1 MHRFLHCIK
10 NRFAFQFTSKL
21 GISGFEMT
29 KYLLG
34 KIYLA
39 FLFYGTQYF
48 WKIFVGGGGGMGI
61 NNIRNREWMV
71 RNKGTYWVT
80 LLVV

>member
-10 NRFAFQFTSKL
+10 NSFAFQFTSKL
-21 GISGFEMT
+21 GILGFEMT

-48 WKIFVGGGGGMGI
+48 WKIFVGGGVWESITSGI
-61 NNIRNREWMV
+61 GNGWSGIR
-71 RNKGTYWVT
+71 GHWVT